1 MPHLTVSGTWNVRDP
16 GGFKTRTGKI
26 VKAGVILRSGN
37 LDKLPDTSQQ
47 QLIDYGVQTI
57 IDIRDEW
64 EAENYPN
71 VFINSPTVTYRNV
84 PFLGD
89 ALSGDQTWQTETS
102 DFTHLHELYI
112 KYVQRCQPQI
122 ANIMTAIAESDS
134 VVMVHCHAGKDRT
147 GIIAALLLSLVDVPD
162 DVIAEDYSLSSAQ
175 ISHLIKEW
183 RAYNLEKGRDMRKFE
198 RKVASEPETILR
210 TLQFVRDTFDS
221 TEAYLSHCGVSDA
234 TLTELKQQLLT

>member
-1 MPHLTVSGTWNVRDP
+1 MLQLTVPGTWNVRDP
-16 GGFKTRTGKI
+16 GGFQTRTGKT
-26 VKAGVILRSGN
+26 VKTGVMLRSGN
-37 LDKLPDTSQQ
+37 LDKLPAASQK
-47 QLIDYGVQTI
+47 QLIDYGVKTVV
-57 IDIRDEW
+57 DIRDEW

-71 VFINSPTVTYRNV
+71 VFINGSTVIYRNV

-89 ALSGDQTWQTETS
+89 ALSGDQNWQAESS

-122 ANIMTAIAESDS
+122 ADIMTAITESES

-147 GIIAALLLSLVDVPD
+147 GIIAALLLSLINVPD

-183 RAYNLEKGRDMRKFE
+183 RAYNLEKGRDMQKFE
-198 RKVASEPETILR
+198 RKVASDPETILR
-210 TLQFVRDTFDS
+210 TLQFVRDTFGS
-221 TEAYLSHCGVSDA
+221 TEAYLRQCGVSDA
-234 TLTELKQQLLT
+234 TLTILRQRLLA